1 MRAAGGRAARAA
13 DVACRGAPLQPIARS
28 QITRVA
34 VGSCLDQ
41 AACRTVVSTA
51 IRCSCNLP
59 TPTWHAQDDRGYGLP
74 SAAPSRRSM
83 AVFCRTPAPILG
95 LCVPLRPPKRQRSI
109 QTKEYNFFSTFS
121 SSHCETWLAKLKYAF
136 YYAPPPSQQKIF
148 YINLRWLL
156 AVSTIPLWELKP
168 VCFAFWR
175 FI

>member
-13 DVACRGAPLQPIARS
+13 DVARRGAPLQPIARS

-51 IRCSCNLP
+51 IRCSCTLP

-83 AVFCRTPAPILG
+83 AVFCRSPAPILG

-109 QTKEYNFFSTFS
+109 PTKEYNFFSTFS
-121 SSHCETWLAKLKYAF
+121 SPCCEIGLAKLHCTPHYD
-136 YYAPPPSQQKIF
+136 PPLPCTA
-148 YINLRWLL
+148 LGGTRLCWLL
-156 AVSTIPLWELKP
+156 ADSTIE
-168 VCFAFWR
+168 
-175 FI
+175 

>member
-109 QTKEYNFFSTFS
+109 PTKEYNFFSTFS
-121 SSHCETWLAKLKYAF
+121 TVRGSYTPKQPPTSARLVGGQFVPVQNLLRLTSSQGVSAIVRAYACS
-136 YYAPPPSQQKIF
+136 YA
-148 YINLRWLL
+148 
-156 AVSTIPLWELKP
+156 
-168 VCFAFWR
+168 
-175 FI
+175 

>member
-13 DVACRGAPLQPIARS
+13 DVARRGAPLQPIARS

-41 AACRTVVSTA
+41 AACRRVVSTA

-83 AVFCRTPAPILG
+83 AVFCRSPAPILG

-109 QTKEYNFFSTFS
+109 QTKEYNFFQLSHRQVVRHGLQSLSMPSTM
-121 SSHCETWLAKLKYAF
+121 
-136 YYAPPPSQQKIF
+136 PPPLPAENI
-148 YINLRWLL
+148 L
-156 AVSTIPLWELKP
+156 EKP
-168 VCFAFWR
+168 EVASS
-175 FI
+175 